1 MTKIYQLRYTKV
13 NKLKGLVKLLKRIK
27 SILLEQAK
35 DLAVQLL
42 EVAGHALLKTAN
54 DLRTKL
60 VPLEV
65 Y

>member
-27 SILLEQAK
+27 SILVEQAK

-42 EVAGHALLKTAN
+42 EVAGHALLKTAH

-60 VPLEV
+60 VPLETI
-65 Y
+65 